1 MKLTKKAAA
10 LLLAASLAVSV
21 CATPVFAAGGTGV
34 NKNEASATGEDVT
47 APGKSTTASTDV
59 EYVVA
64 ASYEWSVP
72 SKITFRADT
81 AEVEANSEVGNTQK
95 VKVTKNIIPNK
106 KKLKITVS
114 STTTK
119 DVGGRNKFAIK
130 TNEEAYL
137 VYAIKKGAGYTEE
150 IAVGGEVMSVKSGIK
165 EAATPLK
172 FFLTK
177 DSGSNVSEK
186 AGSYA
191 GVATFTAQLDDD
203 TTV

>member
-10 LLLAASLAVSV
+10 LLLAASLAVSM
-21 CATPVFAAGGTGV
+21 CATPVFAAGGTGAK
-34 NKNEASATGEDVT
+34 KNEASATGDEVT
-47 APGKSTTASTDV
+47 GTGKSTTASTDV
-59 EYVVA
+59 EYVVT

-72 SKITFRADT
+72 SKITFREDA
-81 AEVEANSEVGNTQK
+81 AEIEANSEVGNTQK

-114 STTTK
+114 SDTTK
-119 DVGGRNKFAIK
+119 DVEGTNKFAIK
-130 TNEEAYL
+130 TNEDAYL
-137 VYAIKKGAGYTEE
+137 VYAIKKGTGYTEE
-150 IAVGGEVMSVKSGIK
+150 IAVGGEVMSVKSGTK
-165 EAATPLK
+165 EADTPLK

>member
-1 MKLTKKAAA
+1 MTKKAAA

-21 CATPVFAAGGTGV
+21 CAMPVFADGV
-34 NKNEASATGEDVT
+34 YKNEASATGEDVT
-47 APGKSTTASTDV
+47 GTGKSTTASTDV
-59 EYVVA
+59 EYVVT

-72 SKITFRADT
+72 SKITFREDT

-95 VKVTKNIIPNK
+95 VKVTKNVIPNK

-114 STTTK
+114 SDTTK
-119 DVGGRNKFAIK
+119 EVESKTRFAIK
-130 TNEEAYL
+130 TTEDAYL

-150 IAVGGEVMSVKSGIK
+150 IAVGGEVMSVKSGTK
-165 EAATPLK
+165 EADTPLK